1 MKIAEADKL
10 LKNIL
15 FEVWHDRYNDRAKS
29 ILNFLKKQDKGWYLE
44 KLDTSFDVF
53 NITAYRHPKNKEI
66 ILYVQVKDTELG
78 FTYVIEDEESL
89 MNALEC
95 ANNSKIKDNHH
106 FLRCLYSNSL
116 AVAELPHYYTV
127 NIYR

>member
-1 MKIAEADKL
+1 MKIAEADKF
-10 LKNIL
+10 LKSIL
-15 FEVWHDRYNDRAKS
+15 FEIWHDRYNDRGKA
-29 ILNFLKKQDKGWYLE
+29 ILNFLRKQDKSWYSE
-44 KLDTSFDVF
+44 KLDTPFNVF
-53 NITAYRHPKNKEI
+53 NITAYRHPKKKEI

-78 FTYVIEDEESL
+78 FIYALEDDESL

-116 AVAELPHYYTV
+116 AVSELTNYYIV
-127 NIYR
+127 NVHH